1 LRDYLWCAAS
11 ASAAFQ
17 NDETLLRIDSPMLA
31 AHFEAE
37 IDRLWRG
44 AELGVTARLERKSLK
59 QRRLCGSGQQRP
71 EVLPV
76 EPAAARLG
84 LRRGRRL
91 AQR

>member
-1 LRDYLWCAAS
+1 MVAVCVACVQT

-17 NDETLLRIDSPMLA
+17 NDETLLRIDSPLLA

-44 AELGVTARLERKSLK
+44 AELGVTARLERKRLK
-59 QRRLCGSGQQRP
+59 QQRLCGSGRQRP
-71 EVLPV
+71 EVQAV
-76 EPAAARLG
+76 ERAAARLT
-84 LRRGRRL
+84 RL